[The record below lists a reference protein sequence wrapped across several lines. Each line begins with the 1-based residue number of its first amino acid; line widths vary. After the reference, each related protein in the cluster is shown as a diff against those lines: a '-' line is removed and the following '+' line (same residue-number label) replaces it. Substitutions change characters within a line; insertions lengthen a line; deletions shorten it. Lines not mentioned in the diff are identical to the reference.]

1 MFLSYERPIE
11 NKQAERLSA
20 LGPVYTMNLGD
31 LAHELYWYTYDFNL
45 KDAVNTLLE
54 NRYPTLMYSVSGNHD
69 NDGAIHTDNT
79 DRDAEHLYREVLG
92 PEYYSMNIGGEHW
105 IMMDDILYVKA
116 DGDYIVIHKADGK
129 TLMTLMTLKSLEKQ
143 LPFDRFCRTHRSWIV
158 NVDKARG
165 IRDGKILVG
174 DAVIPLSDSCKAAFF
189 ELLSH
194 KSIFLKAEPTVRC

>member
-1 MFLSYERPIE
+1 
-11 NKQAERLSA
+11 
-20 LGPVYTMNLGD
+20 
-31 LAHELYWYTYDFNL
+31 
-45 KDAVNTLLE
+45 
-54 NRYPTLMYSVSGNHD
+54 
-69 NDGAIHTDNT
+69 
-79 DRDAEHLYREVLG
+79 
-92 PEYYSMNIGGEHW
+92 
-105 IMMDDILYVKA
+105 MMTKVPLDDILYVKA

-194 KSIFLKAEPTVRC
+194 KSILLKAEPTVLKEK

>member
-1 MFLSYERPIE
+1 MQDGFELVAVLLLGERVVLDAASQAGEGFL
-11 NKQAERLSA
+11 
-20 LGPVYTMNLGD
+20 
-31 LAHELYWYTYDFNL
+31 
-45 KDAVNTLLE
+45 
-54 NRYPTLMYSVSGNHD
+54 
-69 NDGAIHTDNT
+69 DGFLV
-79 DRDAEHLYREVLG
+79 RR
-92 PEYYSMNIGGEHW
+92 GEHGVDFPVSELDAAG
-105 IMMDDILYVKA
+105 IQDFQANEHFRRSRCRSSPDREAAPAADSISVKVDLMMTKVPLDDILYVKA

-194 KSIFLKAEPTVRC
+194 KSIFLKAEPTVLKEK